1 MNTSFII
8 AASFVILAAAGC
20 SDDKAADKKAS
31 APASKPN
38 YHTTAIEASPVAQ
51 LVKLPAQLAAF
62 QEVSIFPKVNGY
74 VKTVLV
80 DIGSNV
86 KAGQLLMVLEDPE
99 LVQAVV
105 QAREKYAQALSNYT
119 ISQENYERLLQAS
132 RTPGAISPMDLA
144 TAKAKA
150 QADSALSN
158 SEKAKWQA

>member
-1 MNTSFII
+1 MNRSLF
-8 AASFVILAAAGC
+8 ILACCITLLAAGC
-20 SDDKAADKKAS
+20 SDDKAADKKPAAEPRPHLQT
-31 APASKPN
+31 APVLAR
-38 YHTTAIEASPVAQ
+38 PVQ
-51 LVKLPAQLAAF
+51 EIVKLPAQLAAF

-80 DIGSNV
+80 DIGSRV

-132 RTPGAISPMDLA
+132 RTPG
-144 TAKAKA
+144 
-150 QADSALSN
+150 
-158 SEKAKWQA
+158 